1 MAMCRS
7 AGRVEPRRF
16 EVLGHR
22 DVGLPVQNTILEPFM
37 PWSEGQ
43 CQDVQIVARVG
54 IELPPRSS
62 GPGDLGGIDVNRHDR
77 ALMRGDIV
85 AKASCP
91 TAALLSRPTEPRG
104 MLVLLIAGRG
114 RGSGY
119 EPSTT
124 GSPCGFARL
133 AHASVR
139 LQAQLEGLPQ
149 RRSGLWGIEPA
160 VLSVTRAEDATR
172 RS

>member
-1 MAMCRS
+1 MAVCRS
-7 AGRVEPRRF
+7 AGRVEPCRF

-22 DVGLPVQNTILEPFM
+22 DVGLPVENTILEPFM

-43 CQDVQIVARVG
+43 CQDVQIVARFG
-54 IELPPRSS
+54 IQLPPSS

-85 AKASCP
+85 AKASCR

-104 MLVLLIAGRG
+104 MSVLLIAG

-124 GSPCGFARL
+124 GSPCSFARL

-139 LQAQLEGLPQ
+139 FQAQLEGLPQ